1 MTLRIVPRR
10 TARGLLG
17 LLVIAALVVP
27 SAPALAWGN
36 SGDGYGTHDWI
47 VDQAV
52 KVLDGRAAGWFDAQ
66 TARLA
71 SDDPDTDPSLAQL
84 AHVYRNTG
92 ERGGGID
99 SIATLYDLAQAAY
112 DEGVAAGTA
121 GDATAAH
128 AAFEDAS
135 YHIGLLS
142 HILGDLSQPFHTSY
156 DGIGKDPTHGN
167 YELLVNSAQRRSTDR
182 PDWQSTRRTVTA
194 ISDVRKAALAT
205 AAYSRGYFAELYS
218 RLRADG
224 VRLTPRISQITGF
237 LMKRASNDL
246 ADIIWSISRD
256 VGAQPAV
263 GSLKL
268 SVKWTGVKSN
278 EGFQAARVTALD
290 VKGKPIEGLRVV
302 VHWPT
307 STGTRT
313 EILFTDGSG
322 YQSRHGNVGT
332 SPKLTRLPVSASVT
346 VRGVV
351 TTASSWWAIT
361 PRLGAGSAGFKTV
374 VSSKTVVPG
383 QVVKVTSLARDAK
396 GRGIPNLLVDWTW
409 NFNGKVVRTRAITDA
424 NGRAS
429 STQLITT
436 ATPRTTLYVTGHTQ
450 SASVNR
456 SVRVSFR
463 RSS

>member
-10 TARGLLG
+10 TTRGILG

-36 SGDGYGTHDWI
+36 AGDGYGTHDWI

-52 KVLDGRAAGWFDAQ
+52 KVLDGRAAGWFDPE

-71 SDDPDTDPSLAQL
+71 SDDPDTNPSLSWL

-92 ERGGGID
+92 ERSGGID
-99 SIATLYDLAQAAY
+99 SVATLYDLAQAAY
-112 DEGVAAGTA
+112 DEGVAAGAA
-121 GDATAAH
+121 GDASAAH

-135 YHIGLLS
+135 YHLGLLS

-167 YELLVNSAQRRSTDR
+167 YELLVNSVQRRSTDR
-182 PDWQSTRRTVTA
+182 ADWQSTRRTVTA
-194 ISDVRKAALAT
+194 ISDIRKTAVAT
-205 AAYSRGYFAELYS
+205 AAYSRGYFADLYS
-218 RLRADG
+218 YLRADG
-224 VRLTPRISQITGF
+224 VRLTARISKITGL

-278 EGFQAARVTALD
+278 EDFQAARVTALD

-302 VHWPT
+302 VAWPT
-307 STGTRT
+307 STGKRT

-332 SPKLTRLPVSASVT
+332 SPKLARLPVSASVT

-351 TTASSWWAIT
+351 ATASSWWAIT
-361 PRLGAGSAGFKTV
+361 PKLGSGSAGFKTV

-396 GRGIPNLLVDWTW
+396 GKGVPNLLVDWTW

-450 SASVNR
+450 SASANR

-463 RSS
+463 RAS